1 LRFPFVVAAYLLSR
15 PHSSGFARLAY
26 GAFYFAISNLNLCEI
41 ISFDMKIVLGSDHA
55 GFELKADLRAYL
67 IERNIAVCDMGVAG
81 EIPAD
86 YPEIAR
92 AVAEKISR
100 KEFAWGILVCGSGIG
115 MSIVANRFPGV
126 RAALCHDLYTAR
138 MSREHNDANLLVL
151 GGRLIGKGLA
161 REVTRVW
168 LESTFQGGHHQRRL
182 DQIESLDQEIIEG
195 RRK

>member
-1 LRFPFVVAAYLLSR
+1 
-15 PHSSGFARLAY
+15 
-26 GAFYFAISNLNLCEI
+26 
-41 ISFDMKIVLGSDHA
+41 MKIILGSDHA
-55 GFELKADLRAYL
+55 GFELKADLCAYL
-67 IERNIAVCDMGVAG
+67 SERDIPVCDLGVAG

-100 KEFAWGILVCGSGIG
+100 REFARGILVCGSGIG

-151 GGRLIGKGLA
+151 GGRLIGKDLA
-161 REVTRVW
+161 REMTRIW

-182 DQIESLDQEIIEG
+182 DLLESLDQEIREIRG
-195 RRK
+195 K

>member
-1 LRFPFVVAAYLLSR
+1 
-15 PHSSGFARLAY
+15 
-26 GAFYFAISNLNLCEI
+26 
-41 ISFDMKIVLGSDHA
+41 MKIVLGSDHA

-67 IERNIAVCDMGVAG
+67 IEQDIAICDVGVAG
-81 EIPAD
+81 ETPAD

-100 KEFAWGILVCGSGIG
+100 REFERGILVCGSGIG

-161 REVTRVW
+161 REMIKVW
-168 LESTFQGGHHQRRL
+168 LESIFQGGHHQRRL
-182 DQIESLDQEIIEG
+182 DQIESLDQEMRGG
-195 RRK
+195 REK